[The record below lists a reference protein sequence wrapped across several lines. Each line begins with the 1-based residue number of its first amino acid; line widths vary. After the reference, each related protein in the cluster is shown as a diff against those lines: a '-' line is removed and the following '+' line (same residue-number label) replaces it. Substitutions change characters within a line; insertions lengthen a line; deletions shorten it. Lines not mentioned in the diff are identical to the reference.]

1 MAQPDRTVESAKDQA
16 FKLLSDGS
24 ALKKFRQ
31 LIEMQGG
38 DPAAVDH
45 FEQLPNASAEF
56 AITSPRAGYISRICA
71 DDIGQAAALMG
82 AGREKLDSEIDLAV
96 GIVLEH
102 KIGDRI
108 QAGER
113 LCSIYYNEETH
124 LEEATQMVEDGFH
137 ISSAPPETRPLIYE
151 VLQ

>member
-1 MAQPDRTVESAKDQA
+1 
-16 FKLLSDGS
+16 
-24 ALKKFRQ
+24 
-31 LIEMQGG
+31 
-38 DPAAVDH
+38 
-45 FEQLPNASAEF
+45 
-56 AITSPRAGYISRICA
+56 
-71 DDIGQAAALMG
+71 MG

-113 LCSIYYNEETH
+113 LCAIYYNEDTH
-124 LEEATQMVEDGFH
+124 LEEATQMVEDAFH
-137 ISSAPPETRPLIYE
+137 ISSTPPETRPLIYE